1 MSDPSTYNFYR
12 RRQLTSINSVKRLRR
27 KTASTTTTLSASN
40 VETSYASTTAASK
53 AGASAASAAS
63 ARSSSSTNVYFLALL
78 LSGILLLGLFT
89 VKTWTRNYDWN
100 SRRALFRWVQSLLHF
115 AKVLY
120 TYTSVRKEIAKS
132 WDFINLQTIDF
143 WALKKSFT
151 SHMVVW
157 FYNSQPVLVLNFDR
171 KLFMYIWVIP
181 ISHQSNNGPL
191 NLIKK
196 LLLFRV

>member
-1 MSDPSTYNFYR
+1 MYVGTSQFTIFIR

-53 AGASAASAAS
+53 AGASATSAAS

-100 SRRALFRWVQSLLHF
+100 SRRALFRWVQSLHF
-115 AKVLY
+115 AKVLH
-120 TYTSVRKEIAKS
+120 TPTSVIRIEIAKS
-132 WDFINLQTIDF
+132 WDCNKTIYLSIQTHSSLVQIDF
-143 WALKKSFT
+143 
-151 SHMVVW
+151 
-157 FYNSQPVLVLNFDR
+157 
-171 KLFMYIWVIP
+171 
-181 ISHQSNNGPL
+181 
-191 NLIKK
+191 
-196 LLLFRV
+196 

>member
-100 SRRALFRWVQSLLHF
+100 SRRALFRWVQSLLYF
-115 AKVLY
+115 AKVLC
-120 TYTSVRKEIAKS
+120 TATSVRKEIANS
-132 WDFINLQTIDF
+132 WDCINLQTIDF
-143 WALKKSFT
+143 WALKNSFT
-151 SHMVVW
+151 SHMVKYYSMTVAHGKT
-157 FYNSQPVLVLNFDR
+157 F
-171 KLFMYIWVIP
+171 
-181 ISHQSNNGPL
+181 
-191 NLIKK
+191 
-196 LLLFRV
+196 

>member
-40 VETSYASTTAASK
+40 VETSYASTTAVSK

-100 SRRALFRWVQSLLHF
+100 SRRALFRWVQSLLYF

-120 TYTSVRKEIAKS
+120 TPTYSYFCKNRNSKVMGLYQSTKNIFEHSKS
-132 WDFINLQTIDF
+132 L
-143 WALKKSFT
+143 S
-151 SHMVVW
+151 
-157 FYNSQPVLVLNFDR
+157 LVT
-171 KLFMYIWVIP
+171 W
-181 ISHQSNNGPL
+181 
-191 NLIKK
+191 
-196 LLLFRV
+196 

>member
-1 MSDPSTYNFYR
+1 MKNDCNELELFLGGAMPISRVCWTLQLTMFFW

-53 AGASAASAAS
+53 AGASATSAAS

-100 SRRALFRWVQSLLHF
+100 SRRALFR
-115 AKVLY
+115 
-120 TYTSVRKEIAKS
+120 
-132 WDFINLQTIDF
+132 
-143 WALKKSFT
+143 
-151 SHMVVW
+151 
-157 FYNSQPVLVLNFDR
+157 
-171 KLFMYIWVIP
+171 
-181 ISHQSNNGPL
+181 
-191 NLIKK
+191 
-196 LLLFRV
+196 